1 MEKTMDVFVK
11 SQADADERFQMR
23 EEERWMKE
31 MELEEN
37 QRREDRQHQL
47 QMMQMLGQMIQS
59 RSYPPQSYGFDYD

>member
-23 EEERWMKE
+23 EDVRWMKE

-47 QMMQMLGQMIQS
+47 QMMQS
-59 RSYPPQSYGFDYD
+59 RSYPPQSYGFD